1 MESVKRLE
9 EQLIANKQIISNDTI
24 GAENHARNMENIP
37 GEEVCRAFFFV
48 HFIFFFI

>member
-37 GEEVCRAFFFV
+37 GEEVCRAFFFCTLY
-48 HFIFFFI
+48 FFFI